1 MKNYLSFGG
10 GVNSVALYLYLADQG
25 IDFEAVFVNHY
36 TDWPE
41 TYDYVAGFQWWLKR
55 EGLRPITVLHPF
67 VQGSYSLYD
76 YCWKYEMVPSFMRR
90 WCTLKFKIKPLMQ
103 YFKPPAY
110 SMLGIDAGEAHR
122 AKIVS
127 EKGIENRY
135 PLVEAGISRD
145 GCKEIIRAHGLP
157 VPQKSGCFICPYQ
170 RQGQWKRL
178 RAKHP
183 DLFCRAEQLEKRNM
197 NYRISLGKTPL
208 FLCMYPKAKLR
219 DVVNEKQRTLW
230 AQDEYQ
236 PCHCG
241 L

>member
-1 MKNYLSFGG
+1 MSGNQIEWFARLSDAGYLCQCCHGWR
-10 GVNSVALYLYLADQG
+10 NAWATICWYLK
-25 IDFEAVFVNHY
+25 IN
-36 TDWPE
+36 P
-41 TYDYVAGFQWWLKR
+41 
-55 EGLRPITVLHPF
+55 
-67 VQGSYSLYD
+67 
-76 YCWKYEMVPSFMRR
+76 KY
-90 WCTLKFKIKPLMQ
+90 WCTHKFKIKPLMQ

-183 DLFCRAEQLEKRNM
+183 DLFCRAEQLEK
-197 NYRISLGKTPL
+197 
-208 FLCMYPKAKLR
+208 
-219 DVVNEKQRTLW
+219 NET
-230 AQDEYQ
+230 
-236 PCHCG
+236 
-241 L
+241 